1 MSRIHEALKKAE
13 QERAAGLAP
22 EPPAPVVV
30 PEATKKAE
38 QERAADSGSGTPSA
52 VLVEA
57 TAIQAPE
64 LTPDVPQDVP
74 QDVLIVER
82 PAMPITL
89 ETLLARCPQR
99 YWSPDAKSLLFLN
112 SHNHVHG
119 AEEFRTLRSRLYQ
132 MRDRQPLRTVLIASV
147 LPREGKTFTTANLA
161 QAIVRQHERHALVI
175 DGDLR
180 RSQLH
185 LPFGAPSTPGLT
197 DYLSGEADEF
207 SIIQRGAVENLFLI
221 PGGKPVSN
229 PAELLSNGRLKILLD
244 RLAPVFDWILVDSPP
259 AVAVSDASVL
269 ADVCDGV
276 LLVVQAASTPFDVAQ
291 KAREEFR
298 EKGLL
303 GVVLNR
309 VEPAESYVSYYYSYY
324 HKQPSGKKT

>member
-13 QERAAGLAP
+13 QERAAGTARETP
-22 EPPAPVVV
+22 SPVVP
-30 PEATKKAE
+30 PEVLQRTE
-38 QERAADSGSGTPSA
+38 QERAASSA
-52 VLVEA
+52 RETTSPVVVEA
-57 TAIQAPE
+57 TATQALE
-64 LTPDVPQDVP
+64 LTSDVA
-74 QDVLIVER
+74 QDVLIVEQ
-82 PAMPITL
+82 PAGPITL
-89 ETLLARCPQR
+89 EMLLARCPQR
-99 YWSPDAKSLLFLN
+99 RWSPEPKSLLFLN

-147 LPREGKTFTTANLA
+147 LPGEGKTFTTTNLA
-161 QAIVRQHERHALVI
+161 QAIVRQHERRALVI
-175 DGDLR
+175 DADLR

-185 LPFGAPSTPGLT
+185 VSFGAPSTPGLT

-207 SIIQRGAVENLFLI
+207 SIMQRGVVENLFLI

-229 PAELLSNGRLKILLD
+229 PAELLSNGRLKTLLD

-259 AVAVSDASVL
+259 AVAVSDASML

-276 LLVVQAASTPFDVAQ
+276 LLVVQAASTPFDIAQ
-291 KAREEFR
+291 RAREEFR

-309 VEPAESYVSYYYSYY
+309 VEPSESYVSYYYSYY
-324 HKQPSGKKT
+324 HKLPSGTKSKR